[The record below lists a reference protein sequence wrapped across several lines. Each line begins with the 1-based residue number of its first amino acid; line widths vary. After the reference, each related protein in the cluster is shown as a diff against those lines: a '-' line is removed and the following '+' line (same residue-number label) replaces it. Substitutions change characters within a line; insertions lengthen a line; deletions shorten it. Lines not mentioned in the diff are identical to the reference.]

1 MSRIERLINLTAAL
15 LATDRALTSEE
26 LSERVPGYPEDRLA
40 FRRQFE
46 RDKDALRE
54 LGMPLVLIHLGTKG
68 AELAAYRIDR
78 DRYYVK
84 DPGLT
89 PSELSALTL
98 AARLVRLDAGSRLGG
113 DGIDGAPD
121 ALSAMWKLRSD
132 RVEQALAGTGGPG
145 HDHESKEN
153 GGVTADVEL
162 PTDAALGTIFEAIAA
177 GRSLNFTYRDEARH
191 VVPRALSFEKGR
203 WYLAAY
209 DTTRADDRSF
219 RIDRMDTDVQ
229 LGNIVADPMAASRE
243 AKAPRSM
250 QRPWELGD
258 GEPVVAT
265 VLVDASQAPWATRS
279 VAAKDVAIN
288 KDGSVVLTL
297 LVRNL
302 SSFRSF
308 VLGFL
313 DSAEIL
319 SPKPF
324 REDMIEWLSGLA
336 PERAS
341 EQASKQASELVPD
354 PDPTPASNREG
365 N

>member
-1 MSRIERLINLTAAL
+1 VSRIERLINLTAAL

-54 LGMPLVLIHLGTKG
+54 LGMPLVLIHLATNG
-68 AELAAYRIDR
+68 AEMAAYRIDR

-98 AARLVRLDAGSRLGG
+98 AARLVRLDAGSRIGG
-113 DGIDGAPD
+113 DGADGAPN
-121 ALSAMWKLRSD
+121 AMSAMWKLRSD
-132 RVEQALAGTGGPG
+132 RVEQALAGTSSAE
-145 HDHESKEN
+145 DRR
-153 GGVTADVEL
+153 VTTDVEL

-209 DTTRADDRSF
+209 DTKRADDRSF
-219 RIDRMDTDVQ
+219 RIDRMDADVH
-229 LGNIVADPMAASRE
+229 LGNVVADPMAASRE
-243 AKAPRSM
+243 TKAPRSM
-250 QRPWELGD
+250 QRPWELGED
-258 GEPVVAT
+258 EPVVAT

-279 VAAKDVAIN
+279 VAPTDVATN
-288 KDGSVVLTL
+288 EDGSVVLTL
-297 LVRNL
+297 RVRNP

-319 SPKPF
+319 SPDTF
-324 REDMIEWLSGLA
+324 RSDMIEWLSSLA
-336 PERAS
+336 SQR
-341 EQASKQASELVPD
+341 VPD
-354 PDPTPASNREG
+354 FARDRAPIRDAN
-365 N
+365 